1 MPRKYDLSKL
11 TEDEKEQL
19 KDYVNAIKETKKA
32 AEELLEKA
40 ATEPKNEGSWG
51 GPRKNMVMSISE
63 NETKVPEQVLKFASK
78 KGVADEVLTMAKWL
92 SEIGK
97 KIVGG
102 TAIGKYYDTL
112 VLDVTYQ
119 GSEIYYDIDTRKIEV
134 NGKKIPFNKDSFL
147 QAIQD

>member
-1 MPRKYDLSKL
+1 MPGSYDLSKL
-11 TEDEKEQL
+11 TQEEKEQL

-32 AEELLEKA
+32 AKELLEKA
-40 ATEPKNEGSWG
+40 AISPKNEEWG
-51 GPRKNMVMSISE
+51 GPRKNMVMPMSE
-63 NETKVPEQVLKFASK
+63 NEIKVPEQVLKFASK

-112 VLDVTYQ
+112 ILDVTYQ
-119 GSEIYYDIDTRKIEV
+119 GSEIYYNTDNETIEV

>member
-1 MPRKYDLSKL
+1 MPGSYDMSKL
-11 TEDEKEQL
+11 TQEEKEQL

-32 AEELLEKA
+32 AKELLEKA
-40 ATEPKNEGSWG
+40 ATSPKNEEWG
-51 GPRKNMVMSISE
+51 GPRKNMVMSMSE